1 MPLKAFAFT
10 AQQQLQSRTGHPFRR
25 SHLYELLAA
34 SFGLHSHAALIA
46 QGFVTDA
53 GIGPV
58 HPAVSPVLL
67 ERLSQLGY
75 PSTLQQAAAST
86 LVELASHTQLGF
98 IHLEQLQQV
107 ATPDSSPSRDADE
120 DDDWDDWEEGDDDHP
135 DHTTAASPSEP
146 LPSLEQLRNSRLLMT
161 ALEQAADAPQA
172 EAHFVL
178 AALHRCKKPN
188 SYLYDESRK
197 GRALS
202 VIEQRW
208 ADAYPAEKAR
218 FDRYT
223 HHLRCAAALG
233 SRQAALESAVV
244 FDDPGF
250 YRLAEQG
257 SGPIDAWGMINAAP
271 SEQDRH
277 HWLRIAAEQGSW
289 QAIEELAWAGDPWAL
304 RQMAEGG
311 DIDAMRTLAE
321 AALAGNDLE
330 QAWLWQHL
338 ALLLD
343 EDLTR
348 STLRAY
354 HDGGL
359 YAGQDYDDD
368 YGGPLYVDGDEGLDL
383 PPLDLQADQRAREQA
398 ASLFSSLQAD

>member
-1 MPLKAFAFT
+1 M
-10 AQQQLQSRTGHPFRR
+10 G
-25 SHLYELLAA
+25 Y
-34 SFGLHSHAALIA
+34 
-46 QGFVTDA
+46 QG
-53 GIGPV
+53 GG
-58 HPAVSPVLL
+58 
-67 ERLSQLGY
+67 
-75 PSTLQQAAAST
+75 
-86 LVELASHTQLGF
+86 
-98 IHLEQLQQV
+98 
-107 ATPDSSPSRDADE
+107 AT
-120 DDDWDDWEEGDDDHP
+120 
-135 DHTTAASPSEP
+135 
-146 LPSLEQLRNSRLLMT
+146 
-161 ALEQAADAPQA
+161 
-172 EAHFVL
+172 

-188 SYLYDESRK
+188 SYLYDEARK

-202 VIEQRW
+202 VIGQRW
-208 ADAYPAEKAR
+208 ADAYPAEKAH
-218 FDRYT
+218 FDLYT
-223 HHLRCAAALG
+223 HHLRCAATLG
-233 SRQAALESAVV
+233 SRQAALECAAV

-257 SGPIDAWGMINAAP
+257 SGPIDVWGMINAAP

-289 QAIEELAWAGDPWAL
+289 QAIEELAWAGAPWAL

-383 PPLDLQADQRAREQA
+383 PPLDPQANQRARE
-398 ASLFSSLQAD
+398 

>member
-58 HPAVSPVLL
+58 HPAVGPVLL

-75 PSTLQQAAAST
+75 PSTLQQAASST
-86 LVELASHTQLGF
+86 LVELASHAQLGF

-107 ATPDSSPSRDADE
+107 ATPNSSPSRDADA
-120 DDDWDDWEEGDDDHP
+120 DDDWDDWEDDDDHP
-135 DHTTAASPSEP
+135 EHALAASPVEP
-146 LPSLEQLRNSRLLMT
+146 LPRLEQLRDSRLLMT
-161 ALEQAADAPQA
+161 ALEQAADASQA
-172 EAHFVL
+172 AAHFVL

-188 SYLYDESRK
+188 SYLHDEARK
-197 GRALS
+197 GRALN

-223 HHLRCAAALG
+223 HHLRCAATLG

-271 SEQDRH
+271 SEQDRRL
-277 HWLRIAAEQGSW
+277 WLRIAAEQGSW
-289 QAIEELAWAGDPWAL
+289 QALEELAWSGDPWAL

-311 DIDAMRTLAE
+311 DLDAMRTLAE
-321 AALAGNDLE
+321 KALKGNDPE

-359 YAGQDYDDD
+359 YADQLYDDD
-368 YGGPLYVDGDEGLDL
+368 CGGPLYVDGDEGLDL
-383 PPLDLQADQRAREQA
+383 PPLDPQADQRAREQA
-398 ASLFSSLQAD
+398 ARLFAALQAD